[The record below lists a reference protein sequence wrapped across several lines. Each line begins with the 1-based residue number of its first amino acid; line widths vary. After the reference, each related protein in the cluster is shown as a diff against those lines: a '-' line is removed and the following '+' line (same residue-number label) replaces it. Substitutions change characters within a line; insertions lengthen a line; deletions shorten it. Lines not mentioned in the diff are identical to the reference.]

1 MTDTPRFFYGY
12 VVVIISFLIMS
23 LTLGLHGSFGIFFK
37 PIMEELGWTRTV
49 ISGAFSL
56 SQIMG
61 GLIGI
66 VMGGLNDRF
75 GPRAVMTISGLLIAL
90 GYLLMSQ
97 IHAVWQLYLFYGI
110 MISVSIAIFTPL
122 LSTVARWFV
131 HRRGMMTG
139 IVFAGSGVGMLI
151 MPLVVNWIISAYD
164 WRISCLVLGA
174 VILIVVVLAAQFLK
188 RDPGQVGQKAYGE
201 NNTREEELQL
211 ETKALS
217 PKEAMLTRQFWLFF
231 ATMICYGFCVF
242 SIQVH
247 IAPYATDIGISAT
260 GAATVLAT
268 VGGASIIGQIGLGS
282 AGDKIGYRR
291 TFLIGMVFI
300 LLAVFMLTL
309 AKELWAFYL
318 LAVFLGLAWGDCS
331 TQESP
336 IVAWLFG
343 LASHGLL
350 LGFFAF
356 SFTIGAAIGPVMF
369 GYIFDVTGNYQFGF
383 LVCAAISVV
392 AIILTILLK
401 PPISESTLK
410 T

>member
-217 PKEAMLTRQFWLFF
+217 PKDCRLNSKSRVTISLHRRVWL
-231 ATMICYGFCVF
+231 I
-242 SIQVH
+242 
-247 IAPYATDIGISAT
+247 ISCK
-260 GAATVLAT
+260 
-268 VGGASIIGQIGLGS
+268 S
-282 AGDKIGYRR
+282 
-291 TFLIGMVFI
+291 
-300 LLAVFMLTL
+300 
-309 AKELWAFYL
+309 
-318 LAVFLGLAWGDCS
+318 
-331 TQESP
+331 
-336 IVAWLFG
+336 
-343 LASHGLL
+343 
-350 LGFFAF
+350 
-356 SFTIGAAIGPVMF
+356 
-369 GYIFDVTGNYQFGF
+369 
-383 LVCAAISVV
+383 
-392 AIILTILLK
+392 
-401 PPISESTLK
+401 
-410 T
+410 